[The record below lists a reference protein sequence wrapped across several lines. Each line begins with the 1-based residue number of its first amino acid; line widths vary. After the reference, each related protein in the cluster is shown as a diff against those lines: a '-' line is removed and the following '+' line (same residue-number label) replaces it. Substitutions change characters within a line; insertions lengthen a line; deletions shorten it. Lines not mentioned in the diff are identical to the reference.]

1 MLRLSDITKD
11 YPVASGAVHALH
23 GVSIDFRSSE
33 FVAVLGQS
41 GCGKTTLLN
50 IIGGLDRY
58 TSGDLVIDGRS
69 TTEYRA
75 ADWDAYRNHTVGF
88 VFQSYNLIMHQSV
101 LSNVEMA
108 LKISGVSAAE
118 RREKAKAALERVG
131 LADQM
136 DKRPTMLSGG
146 QMQRVAIARALVNDP
161 SIILADEPTGALDS
175 ETSVQIMDLL
185 REVASDRLVIMVTHN
200 PELAEQYAT
209 RIVRMR
215 DGQITDD
222 SNPPQG
228 DTVDEAPTAKPGRAR
243 LSFSTALG
251 LSLNNLFTKKGRT
264 LLTSFAGAIGII
276 GIALILSLSSGM
288 NDYIKK
294 FEADTMGSYP
304 ISLQKETV
312 DFSSMMGDDGG
323 SLFGSPSG
331 TSGASDGSSD
341 DGQDASSGT
350 ITSDNIVAKSVQ
362 QEKSMTIR
370 NNLAAFKTYLDAH
383 RSELDGSV
391 SAIEYGYDVT
401 PQVKRFDDDGSVV
414 PVSPATIDDVA
425 DDNDTST
432 TTLSSQT
439 SSSWTQL
446 PDDEG
451 QRNVNYHVVAG
462 AWPQAA
468 DEVALVLDSSG
479 KVSDFT
485 LYTLGV
491 MDTSRLDD
499 LVKAIENDEA
509 YDDPQ
514 ESFSYDD
521 VLGREYT
528 VLAQSD
534 MYQENEDGVW
544 IDESDDK
551 DFIASQMKDTGMTV
565 HISGILQINDDA
577 NDASSGV
584 AYTSALTHDL
594 MDKAAGSAVVK
605 QQLADPDT
613 NVLTGKSFDDED
625 VKKNKDASASFLSGV
640 SWTPSDDA
648 AAAPAAEATA
658 GTTSDRAASS
668 ATSVKTA
675 VFAPSGAPVSTNAA
689 GTATVFAV
697 DDPVDPG
704 TGGEGSGGTGGEG
717 SGGTGDEGSGGTT
730 EPADTYTV
738 RFLNYDGSELS
749 QPVDTYH
756 TGDALTNVPQE
767 TPARPD
773 GDAHTYVFLG
783 WKSST
788 TKTVYTDVADLP
800 KVTESVDYTAYYYAA
815 PKGTEV
821 PSVPG
826 TVPGGGLPGMPGG
839 GAGLPTGDLSLYGD
853 LAALL
858 GQSDSPT
865 SALDLEA
872 LMASGAYGPGAAGLS
887 GEQLSSLMA
896 QMSGSTPSDYDSVM
910 AKLGYCTA
918 DQPSNIF
925 LYPVDFNSK
934 DTIEQFISDYN
945 AQVQNDDDK
954 VTYTDVIAMLTS
966 SLTSIVDTISA
977 VLIAFTAI
985 SLVVSSI
992 MIAIIT
998 YISVLERTKEIG
1010 ILRALGV
1017 SKNGVSKIF
1026 NAETFIEGLISGV
1039 IGIVVTLLLCLPI
1052 NAVIESM
1059 FGVSGI
1065 ASLPPLYALMLIG
1078 ISVALTLIAGFLPSR
1093 MAAKKDPVAAL
1104 RTE

>member
-11 YPVASGAVHALH
+11 YPVASGAVHALR

-222 SNPPQG
+222 SNPPQ
-228 DTVDEAPTAKPGRAR
+228 DDAVDEAPTAKPGRAR

-331 TSGASDGSSD
+331 TSGTSDGSSD

-370 NNLAAFKTYLDAH
+370 NNLAAFKTYLDDH

-468 DEVALVLDSSG
+468 DEVALVLDSSS

-491 MDTSRLDD
+491 MDTSRFDD

-551 DFIASQMKDTGMTV
+551 DFIASQMKDTGTTV

-594 MDKAAGSAVVK
+594 MDKAANSAVVK

-625 VKKNKDASASFLSGV
+625 VKKNKDTSASFLLGV
-640 SWTPSDDA
+640 SWTPSDGA
-648 AAAPAAEATA
+648 ATTPAAEATENA
-658 GTTSDRAASS
+658 TSDRAASS
-668 ATSVKTA
+668 TSSVKTA
-675 VFAPSGAPVSTNAA
+675 VFTPSSVPVRTDAA
-689 GTATVFAV
+689 GSASVFTV

-704 TGGEGSGGTGGEG
+704 TGGEGPGGTGGEG
-717 SGGTGDEGSGGTT
+717 SGGAGGEGSGGTT

-756 TGDALTNVPQE
+756 AGDALTNVPQE

-773 GDAHTYVFLG
+773 DDAHTYVFLG

-800 KVTESVDYTAYYYAA
+800 KVTESVDYAAYYYAA
-815 PKGTEV
+815 PKGSEV

-839 GAGLPTGDLSLYGD
+839 SGLPSGDLSSYGD

-858 GQSDSPT
+858 GQSVSPT

-872 LMASGAYGPGAAGLS
+872 LMASGAYGAGSAGLS

-896 QMSGSTPSDYDSVM
+896 QMSGTTPSDYDSVM

-1065 ASLPPLYALMLIG
+1065 ASLPPLYAVMLIG